1 MYQMNSNRQKTISVV
16 SAGKIAYR
24 EMRGGLSGFYVF
36 LVCLILGVG
45 AIAGVGSL
53 SESLNSSLAKEAK
66 TFLGGDVSLRL
77 IHRPATAKQINYL
90 TLKRKKKRVPTQKTK
105 LISFESLFCR
115 LGVAK
120 RRRRLEF

>member
-53 SESLNSSLAKEAK
+53 SESLNSSLAKESK
-66 TFLGGDVSLRL
+66 TFLG
-77 IHRPATAKQINYL
+77 
-90 TLKRKKKRVPTQKTK
+90 
-105 LISFESLFCR
+105 
-115 LGVAK
+115 
-120 RRRRLEF
+120 